1 MMDTLEAIRTRRSIR
16 QFTAEPVTDEEIE
29 LLLRAAMAAPSA
41 SNERPWRFVVVRQR
55 EALDR
60 LAKATL
66 YAKPLQR
73 ATLGIVVCADKREAK
88 YAGFPIIDCAAAI
101 ENLLLAAHSLGLGGV
116 WIGVHPVAPFVYA
129 VRRAIGAPR
138 HVLPHSLLAI
148 GRPAEEKPAV
158 DRYETDWVHQ
168 ERW

>member
-1 MMDTLEAIRTRRSIR
+1 MDALEAIMTRRSIR
-16 QFTAEPVTDEEIE
+16 QFKAEPVTDEEIE
-29 LLLRAAMAAPSA
+29 VLLRAAMSAPSA
-41 SNERPWRFVVVRQR
+41 SNERPWRFVVVRER
-55 EALDR
+55 EGLDR

-66 YAKPLQR
+66 YAKPLMR
-73 ATLGIVVCADKREAK
+73 APLGIVVCADKREAK

-101 ENLLLAAHSLGLGGV
+101 ENLLLAAHSIGLGGV
-116 WIGVHPVAPFVYA
+116 WIGVHPVAPFVSA
-129 VRRAIGAPR
+129 VRRVIGAPR

-158 DRYETDWVHQ
+158 DRFETGWVHQ